1 MPAARNFPPEV
12 RRRNRI
18 TLLVL
23 LGIVAIC
30 AATPVIDRLL
40 TRPIPT
46 VNNTA
51 RDLFPPKA
59 GGTPLI
65 TLYGPKDAELTAAV
79 ASMLA
84 GYEASE
90 QAVFPE
96 PAQPIEIALLPDPV
110 EMKQVW
116 IQIFSRDDRSPD
128 ERGIGR
134 STFVLYD
141 ARPSETLT
149 IEQQTGEVAH
159 LIGRALLEQ
168 KLEERLRLVSEPYTW
183 LISDMMAVA
192 LMPGLADEAWSE
204 YIELRETLD
213 PLTERAWLN
222 GFSKTPSPM
231 VRTTTRLLAAEFI
244 KSRRSTE
251 FVPLIRDGY
260 DLETAFRAMASGL
273 LTSDKHANS
282 APPES
287 IPGTSF
293 DAMVERLE
301 NILKSKRAAAQREDG
316 N

>member
-1 MPAARNFPPEV
+1 MPGAKNFPPEV

-18 TLLVL
+18 TLFVL

-40 TRPIPT
+40 TRPIPF
-46 VNNTA
+46 VNQTA
-51 RDLFPPKA
+51 RDLFPPQA
-59 GGTPLI
+59 GGTALV
-65 TLYGPKDAELTAAV
+65 TLYGPKDAQLTAAV
-79 ASMLA
+79 ASMLER
-84 GYEASE
+84 YEPAE
-90 QAVFPE
+90 QTVFPE
-96 PAQPIEIALLPDPV
+96 PPQPIEIALLPDPV

-116 IQIFSRDDRSPD
+116 IQIFSRDDRAPD

-141 ARPSETLT
+141 ARPTETLT
-149 IEQQTGEVAH
+149 VEQQAGEVAH

-168 KLEERLRLVSEPYTW
+168 KLEERLRLVSEPYAW
-183 LISDMMAVA
+183 LVSDMMAVA
-192 LMPGLADEAWSE
+192 LMPDLADQAWSN
-204 YIELRETLD
+204 YIELRKTNESLS
-213 PLTERAWLN
+213 ERAWLH
-222 GFSKTPSPM
+222 GFDVAPSPL
-231 VRTTTRLLAAEFI
+231 VRVTTRLLAAEFVR
-244 KSRRSTE
+244 SRRSTE

-273 LTSDKHANS
+273 ITNEKQANS
-282 APPES
+282 APPQS

-301 NILKSKRAAAQREDG
+301 NKLKSKQATARREDG